1 MYIHVNIFKIYI
13 PYVCVFIYIINIH
26 IHIYIY
32 IYIYYANKNNY
43 LNAINCLT
51 ALIFLGWI
59 FIFMTKVWVR
69 TRIKQYKFLIIII
82 K

>member
-32 IYIYYANKNNY
+32 IMQTKTIIF
-43 LNAINCLT
+43 NAINCLT

-59 FIFMTKVWVR
+59 FIFYDKS
-69 TRIKQYKFLIIII
+69 LGLGPG
-82 K
+82 